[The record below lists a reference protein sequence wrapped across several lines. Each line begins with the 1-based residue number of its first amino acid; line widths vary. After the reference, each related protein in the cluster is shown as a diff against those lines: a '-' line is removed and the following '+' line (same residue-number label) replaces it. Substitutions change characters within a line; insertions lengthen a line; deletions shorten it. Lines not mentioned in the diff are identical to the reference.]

1 VNVVTRAACAIAAA
15 AALGAAPETARP
27 PGWYAVVETSLGSF
41 TLRLLPEQ
49 APQTVAHF
57 AAFAEG
63 RMEFVDPFTG
73 NSKKAPYYDGVTVHK
88 VTAAQRFE
96 AGDITGTSR
105 GMPLVY
111 VPTEVGPVNF
121 SRPFRAGMTA
131 SGLQRISAVTFFV
144 TMVSEPYFNT
154 GHNCFGEVVEGR
166 DVVERIC
173 RVRTDAS
180 KVPIEP
186 IVIRHVAIVKSGNP
200 APLPD
205 PVPYRPPVPVPQIRE
220 RELP

>member
-1 VNVVTRAACAIAAA
+1 MKVVTRAAYALAAA
-15 AALGAAPETARP
+15 AALGTAEPARP
-27 PGWYAVVETSLGSF
+27 PGWYAVVETTLGSF

-63 RMEFVDPFTG
+63 RMEFVDPLTG
-73 NSKKAPYYDGVTVHK
+73 NPKKVPYYDGVTVHK
-88 VTAAQRFE
+88 VTPAQRFE

-111 VPTEVGPVNF
+111 VPAEVGPVNF

-144 TMVSEPYFNT
+144 TMISEPYFT
-154 GHNCFGEVVEGR
+154 AGHNCFGEVVEGK

-173 RVRTDAS
+173 RVRTDANR
-180 KVPIEP
+180 VPLEP

-200 APLPD
+200 APLPE
-205 PVPYRPPVPVPQIRE
+205 PRPYRPPVPVPQIRE
-220 RELP
+220 KELP